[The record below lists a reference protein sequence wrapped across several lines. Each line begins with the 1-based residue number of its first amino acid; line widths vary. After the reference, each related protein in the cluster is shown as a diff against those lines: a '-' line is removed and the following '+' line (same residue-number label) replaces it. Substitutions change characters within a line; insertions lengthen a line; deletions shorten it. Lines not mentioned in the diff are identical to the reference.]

1 MPISV
6 YRILPSGG
14 STDPSDYIT
23 LWAFCQVFFS
33 HREKIFRSVRPA
45 DSVGLYHI
53 FGGLSS
59 KKQQQQKKFFCQ
71 DESAFIVKFFTEKI
85 FRFFDPTGSGRVC
98 QEFFSEAAKKFLSSI
113 FSKKKKKKIV
123 PPLLYHIS
131 WALSSVLIKFF
142 WKTFLLL
149 KAFSSWHKGK
159 NML

>member
-113 FSKKKKKKIV
+113 FSKKKKKKNSSPFI
-123 PPLLYHIS
+123 IS
-131 WALSSVLIKFF
+131 YFLGFVKRFDQIFLKNFFAFESVFF
-142 WKTFLLL
+142 LT
-149 KAFSSWHKGK
+149 
-159 NML
+159 